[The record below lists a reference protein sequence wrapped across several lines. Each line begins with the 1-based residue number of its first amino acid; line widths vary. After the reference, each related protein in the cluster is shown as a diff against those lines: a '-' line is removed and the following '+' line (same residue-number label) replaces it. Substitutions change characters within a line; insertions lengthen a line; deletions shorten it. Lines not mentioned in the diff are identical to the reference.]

1 MVQHK
6 QQHKSNHNWGLDYV
20 IILEYS
26 STIKVTFINPDLV
39 TNTKPINNPF
49 HMSDNAG
56 TNKWL
61 CKLTLIKLRIYGR
74 NRLR

>member
-6 QQHKSNHNWGLDYV
+6 QQQKSNHNWGLDYV

-39 TNTKPINNPF
+39 TNIKPINNPF
-49 HMSDNAG
+49 HISDNAG
-56 TNKWL
+56 TNK
-61 CKLTLIKLRIYGR
+61 
-74 NRLR
+74 